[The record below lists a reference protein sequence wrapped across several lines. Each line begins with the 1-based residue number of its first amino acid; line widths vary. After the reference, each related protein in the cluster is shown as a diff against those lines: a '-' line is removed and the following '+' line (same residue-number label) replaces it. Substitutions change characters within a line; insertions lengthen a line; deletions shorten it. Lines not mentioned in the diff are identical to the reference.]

1 MSDSG
6 LYLAL
11 IKKNEHQVSQAYTL
25 PAKTQEEALKMVMDI
40 VGSSQTYQFMLY
52 NQDGS
57 LVAEFPL
64 GSRRFLKNNLFK
76 TPLESFS

>member
-1 MSDSG
+1 MSEAG
-6 LYLAL
+6 LFLAL
-11 IKKNEHQVSQAYTL
+11 IKKSENQVSQAYTL
-25 PAKTQEEALKMVMDI
+25 PAKSQEEALKKVMDI
-40 VGSSQTYQFMLY
+40 VGASRTYQFMLY
-52 NQDGS
+52 DQTGS